1 MADKTGTTTRR
12 TVVAAAG
19 AAGLTAAL
27 AACGSDSGSGGGSD
41 GGQDTPAANAS
52 ERPRDGGGTG
62 GGSGGLGRA
71 SEVPEGGGKIFKEQK
86 VVVTQPK
93 AGEFKAFSAIC
104 THAGC
109 PVSSVEG
116 GTINCP
122 CHGSKF
128 SIQDGSVAG
137 GPAPRSLDEK
147 TVTVENGTLKV
158 T

>member
-12 TVVAAAG
+12 AVVAAAG

-62 GGSGGLGRA
+62 GGGGLGKA
-71 SEVPEGGGKIFKEQK
+71 SEVPEGGGKVFKEQK

-137 GPAPRSLDEK
+137 GPAPRSLEEK

>member
-62 GGSGGLGRA
+62 GGGLGKA
-71 SEVPEGGGKIFKEQK
+71 SEVPEGGGKVFKEQK

-137 GPAPRSLDEK
+137 GPAPRSLEEK